1 MNRTLPAALCVC
13 LVVRVAFAEK
23 GPHDLRNFESRK
35 ANSNID
41 SHKVT
46 YLALPTG
53 FMIVNTGL
61 IAMDEAKPG
70 GVMAGGIALVG
81 PCRLV
86 KETTRSDQRLYQP
99 VYRQR
104 ALSWMGTCCKG
115 FSPHP
120 ITRAGPRVKWLFRW
134 KHRLAL
140 WTLKRVPAVSTMPG
154 QAVALD
160 QSQAVEKY
168 FTAET
173 FVNEKLF
180 IWQKRLQLEDWNID
194 LKIVHLSELKP
205 KTLGHIEWHTDTR
218 RANISVLHPADYQL
232 AFADAL
238 KDMEFTVVH
247 ELVHLQLVSLGKTEL
262 SRFAEERAVNSL
274 TKALLGDVR
283 KFVGN

>member
-13 LVVRVAFAEK
+13 LLVRVGFAEK
-23 GPHDLRNFESRK
+23 SPHDLRNFQFLN

-41 SHKVT
+41 SDKVS
-46 YLALPTG
+46 YFATG
-53 FMIVNTGL
+53 LMIVNTDL
-61 IAMDEAKPG
+61 IAMDEANPG
-70 GVMAGGIALVG
+70 GVIAGGIALVG

-86 KETTRSDQRLYQP
+86 KETTRGDQRLHVP
-99 VYRQR
+99 AYRQR
-104 ALSWMGTCCKG
+104 TWGWIGTCCKG
-115 FSPHP
+115 SPHR
-120 ITRAGPRVKWLFRW
+120 ITRAGSRATWLLRW

-140 WTLKRVPAVSTMPG
+140 WTLKRAPAVSTMPG
-154 QAVALD
+154 QSVGLD
-160 QSQAVEKY
+160 QSQAVENS

-173 FVNEKLF
+173 FLNQKLF
-180 IWQKRLQLEDWNID
+180 MWQRRLQLEGWHID

-205 KTLGHIEWHTDTR
+205 KTLGHIQWYSDAR
-218 RANISVLHPADYQL
+218 RANISVLHPADYRL

-274 TKALLGDVR
+274 TKALLTLHWDP
-283 KFVGN
+283 